1 MIIPD
6 LNLVATLPLLFL
18 TAWACV
24 LLIVSLWIP
33 KDRTHISGWLT
44 CLGLIVTIVL
54 VLSSPEVSQE
64 AFGGM
69 LAVDGFSNLLHLLFL
84 GNGALATLLA
94 LNYLKQHLFL

>member
-18 TAWACV
+18 SAWACV

-33 KDRTHISGWLT
+33 KDRTHVSGWLT

-69 LAVDGFSNLLHLLFL
+69 LAVDGFSNLLHLLVAVFGEWSVSDVARPKL
-84 GNGALATLLA
+84 PKTA
-94 LNYLKQHLFL
+94 